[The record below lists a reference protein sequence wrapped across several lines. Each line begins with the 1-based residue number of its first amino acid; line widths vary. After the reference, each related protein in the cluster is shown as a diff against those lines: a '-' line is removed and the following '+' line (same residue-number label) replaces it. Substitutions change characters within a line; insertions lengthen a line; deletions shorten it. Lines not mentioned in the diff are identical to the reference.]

1 MALRKTTVAELPS
14 TAIRL
19 TREEAIE
26 YQYEAIRQWQPESEM
41 WPLMYGSLAM
51 GAVSSLSGAVINEYF
66 RRTLFLPKSSLIVI
80 GMPVIGVASLILT
93 IAHHKLTSDLLLM
106 NTPCMPCL
114 QGKSALLVGFFGTIY
129 PVIGSS
135 VGNMMQAQR
144 MGTTYIP
151 SLTKERPK
159 FFKFWQQL
167 IQKKSSFFAK
177 SLAVN
182 IVLATVVTHYQQK
195 AFFRLNQ
202 QDQ

>member
-1 MALRKTTVAELPS
+1 
-14 TAIRL
+14 
-19 TREEAIE
+19 
-26 YQYEAIRQWQPESEM
+26 
-41 WPLMYGSLAM
+41 
-51 GAVSSLSGAVINEYF
+51 
-66 RRTLFLPKSSLIVI
+66 
-80 GMPVIGVASLILT
+80 
-93 IAHHKLTSDLLLM
+93 
-106 NTPCMPCL
+106 MPCL

-135 VGNMMQAQR
+135 VGNMMVILSKYYFFLLILFLTNEFLQQAQR
-144 MGTTYIP
+144 MGTTSIP
-151 SLTKERPK
+151 SLTKERLK